1 MAAAKQKH
9 RKISFFLKEYPD
21 GDITLESSD
30 PMDDPLIVLRFSPK
44 AQTFFH
50 GYQLDVARM
59 MMKAGLVA
67 FGRLTEKLT
76 DSALSGASMI
86 ESQPVSLDE
95 EWGQQGDGEEGR
107 GDEELA
113 SYEEVPD
120 IHKVN
125 SETVH

>member
-1 MAAAKQKH
+1 MAAAKH
-9 RKISFFLKEYPD
+9 SKISFFLKEYPD
-21 GDITLESSD
+21 GDITLETSD
-30 PMDDPLIVLRFSPK
+30 PMDEPLIVLRFSPK
-44 AQTFFH
+44 ARTFFD
-50 GYQLDVARM
+50 GYQLDIARM

-67 FGRLTEKLT
+67 FGRLTEKLA

-95 EWGQQGDGEEGR
+95 EWEPLGDGEEGR
-107 GDEELA
+107 GDEELG